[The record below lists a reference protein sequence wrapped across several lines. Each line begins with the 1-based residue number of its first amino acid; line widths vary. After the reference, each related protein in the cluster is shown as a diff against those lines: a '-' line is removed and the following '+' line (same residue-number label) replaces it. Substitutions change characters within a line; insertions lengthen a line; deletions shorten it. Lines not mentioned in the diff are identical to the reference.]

1 MWKSSYNLL
10 GDILKKIFE
19 TIGFISLVCFSF
31 FYTNEITSVIKE
43 NDDLLKQITEVANE
57 YEIDSI
63 DAKIIDDSIIPG
75 VSGSSINIDKSYD
88 KMKKIDKFNSNLIV
102 YENIK
107 PNISV
112 LNKYDKYII
121 SGNEKKNEV
130 SLVLLNNEDIAKVLK
145 ILDKYDVKAD
155 FFVDLNWINNND
167 KLVKEL
173 INNNHII
180 GSINSSSNDIN
191 YINTIVSK
199 INKQKYT
206 FCYNEEKNK
215 EFLNNCKLN
224 TSYTIIPSI
233 KAFDNPLIN
242 IKSNIKNGSIISL
255 KINEKTINELP
266 LIIEYIKSKGYD
278 IVTLSKII
286 EE

>member
-1 MWKSSYNLL
+1 M

-31 FYTNEITSVIKE
+31 FYTNEITSVIKN
-43 NDDLLKQITEVANE
+43 NDDLLKQINEVANE
-57 YEIDSI
+57 YEDKSI
-63 DAKIIDDSIIPG
+63 DAIIIDDSIIPG
-75 VSGSSINIDKSYD
+75 VSGSNINIDKSYD
-88 KMKKIDKFNSNLIV
+88 KMKKMDKFNSNLIV

-107 PNISV
+107 PKVSV

-130 SLVLLNNEDIAKVLK
+130 SLVLLDNNDITKVLK
-145 ILDKYDVKAD
+145 ILDKYDVKAN

-167 KLVKEL
+167 EVVKKL
-173 INNNHII
+173 INNNHIV
-180 GSINSSSNDIN
+180 GSINSSNNDIN
-191 YINTIVSK
+191 YINTIISK

-206 FCYNEEKNK
+206 FCYNEEKNN
-215 EFLNNCKLN
+215 EFLNICKLN

-233 KAFDNPLIN
+233 EAFENPLIN
-242 IKSNIKNGSIISL
+242 IKSNIKNGSIIAL
-255 KINEKTINELP
+255 KINDKTINELP
-266 LIIEYIKSKGYD
+266 LIIEYIKSKGYS
-278 IVTLSKII
+278 IITLSKII